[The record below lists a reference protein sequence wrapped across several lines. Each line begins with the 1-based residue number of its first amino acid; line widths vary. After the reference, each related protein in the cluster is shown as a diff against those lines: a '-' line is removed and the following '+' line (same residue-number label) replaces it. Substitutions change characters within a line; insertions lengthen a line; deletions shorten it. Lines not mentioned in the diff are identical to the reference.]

1 MSIIASHLRSRD
13 TGLVIWLAT
22 TRELLE
28 QAATE
33 CGWPAPP
40 SSTSL
45 LYEGGNRM
53 KSGGAC
59 EPLVSGRQMW
69 QEWGFG
75 CRVLGR
81 AQTLRRPGIT
91 AGSSSSDQGR

>member
-33 CGWPAPP
+33 FEATWGVVGDRPISCVRLW
-40 SSTSL
+40 SSYDVNIEDGIIVAGASKAAL
-45 LYEGGNRM
+45 LRKGQ
-53 KSGGAC
+53 GAS
-59 EPLVSGRQMW
+59 VG
-69 QEWGFG
+69 
-75 CRVLGR
+75 
-81 AQTLRRPGIT
+81 
-91 AGSSSSDQGR
+91 